1 MVLDG
6 DGATCNAGDFSLRE
20 ASRENG
26 IVERLDFD
34 VKQGSGADSGERGI
48 LSRDRTLRRHCPR
61 KGREIY
67 TVREG
72 KSAMAALSLSTF
84 AVFGRQ
90 QLRTKRARMSRVT
103 HKSAATAA
111 TLLGERAERRSMAD
125 TRSDPDVF

>member
-1 MVLDG
+1 MVWDG
-6 DGATCNAGDFSLRE
+6 DGATCDAGDFSLRE

-72 KSAMAALSLSTF
+72 KSAMAALHLRCI
-84 AVFGRQ
+84 RQ
-90 QLRTKRARMSRVT
+90 
-103 HKSAATAA
+103 ATA
-111 TLLGERAERRSMAD
+111 TYK
-125 TRSDPDVF
+125 TCSDEQSYA